1 MGMINISKIIIDK
14 NVKKNLPTQFSKTE
28 QISTGYTLTK
38 TLRSKIFNHKEF
50 TMTLNTKDILENMK
64 NLPCNCTS
72 QITNPKHGH
81 IVTGDICMV
90 QKNKLRKLLCKGPKY
105 RETVSIN
112 FLNCKTEIINNLTKF
127 SPDWC
132 NKKEVPVKCFTQWIS
147 LAMKKVKE
155 LKNLK
160 TNLNLVKLK
169 QMLKH
174 SKLISYLNILPEQ
187 YVMCHFA
194 NNIAFIC
201 KKYYI

>member
-1 MGMINISKIIIDK
+1 MK
-14 NVKKNLPTQFSKTE
+14 
-28 QISTGYTLTK
+28 
-38 TLRSKIFNHKEF
+38 
-50 TMTLNTKDILENMK
+50 TLNTKDISENMK

-81 IVTGDICMV
+81 IVTGDICIV

-112 FLNCKTEIINNLTKF
+112 FLNCKTEVINNLTKF

-132 NKKEVPVKCFTQWIS
+132 NKKEVPLKCFTQWIS

-160 TNLNLVKLK
+160 TNLNLVKLT

-174 SKLISYLNILPEQ
+174 SKLISYLNILQEQ
-187 YVMCHFA
+187 YVMCHFDKAA